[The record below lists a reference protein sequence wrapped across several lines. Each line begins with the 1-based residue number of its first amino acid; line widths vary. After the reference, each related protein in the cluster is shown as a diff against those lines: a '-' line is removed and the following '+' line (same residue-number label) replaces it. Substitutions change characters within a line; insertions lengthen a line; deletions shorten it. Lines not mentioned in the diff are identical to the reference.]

1 SFPVNCSSSKLSS
14 ATSSSSSLQKTSPIP
29 RRCCPSTST
38 SVNFNGN
45 GSGSITT
52 CKEKVSFFA
61 ILNSNFTHGDFETE
75 CHNPI
80 ILKFSSFHFRYVLY
94 HPFISYFMP
103 DIVIPST
110 TYLWNN
116 MQISKINI
124 TMMSSPA
131 ICKSKS
137 DSCCPCSNDKP
148 TDNVYRLSSFAMING
163 QIKLFQEAIKV
174 RIP

>member
-1 SFPVNCSSSKLSS
+1 FPVNCSSSKSSS

-61 ILNSNFTHGDFETE
+61 ILNSNFTLGDFETE

-80 ILKFSSFHFRYVLY
+80 ILKFSSFHFRYDLY
-94 HPFISYFMP
+94 RPFISYFMP
-103 DIVIPST
+103 DIVKPST
-110 TYLWNN
+110 TYLWIN
-116 MQISKINI
+116 MKIIKISITINAA
-124 TMMSSPA
+124 PD
-131 ICKSKS
+131 ICKPKS
-137 DSCCPCSNDKP
+137 DSCCPSNNDKP
-148 TDNVYRLSSFAMING
+148 TDNIYRLSSFAMIN
-163 QIKLFQEAIKV
+163 
-174 RIP
+174 